1 MLEGMWDAQKKFYEK
16 IRAEKAEMSDQQ
28 FCHSLVLHLH
38 KEVSELLDA
47 VGGQW
52 KTHVNE
58 ETSIRKSQILMET
71 VDITKLA
78 WEAAIVA
85 GVTPDEFFDAFMMK
99 STIVEWRRSNERLL
113 NILKLTIDS
122 AQKKTIVFDFD
133 GVLVYYPEGF
143 LNYVAATLSREEI
156 PHTMSLRHS
165 APPKQYVTVD
175 QLRSPDDL
183 WTQLNISLEK
193 YQQLKRDFIEAGGL
207 RALEPIKEAFGL
219 IKWMKERGYIVVIV
233 TSRDKSS
240 LEKMELD
247 SYLWLQD
254 HKVDHLIDGIYFTQD
269 KARFIKEHFE
279 SVELVIEDNAIE
291 VSRLQEAGLPSVCLM
306 RPYNKSIG
314 VDFDGIYDIIER
326 RHQVPRKV

>member
-1 MLEGMWDAQKKFYEK
+1 MLEGMWDAQSKFYKK
-16 IRAEKAEMSDQQ
+16 IRAEKSEMTDQQ

-113 NILKLTIDS
+113 NILKPTPNS
-122 AQKKTIVFDFD
+122 VQKKTVVFDFD

-143 LNYVAATLSREEI
+143 L
-156 PHTMSLRHS
+156 
-165 APPKQYVTVD
+165 QYVFAKTDIKVSAAD
-175 QLRSPDDL
+175 LRSPDDL
-183 WTQLNISLEK
+183 WTQIGVTLDE
-193 YQQLKRDFIEAGGL
+193 YQKLKRDFIEAGGL
-207 RALEPIKEAFGL
+207 RSLEPIKEAFGL

-291 VSRLQEAGLPSVCLM
+291 VGRLQEAGLPSVCLM

-326 RHQVPRKV
+326 RHQVPRKVQ